1 MIGLANGDP
10 VALRT
15 RFSIHFRRIG
25 YVMIPVAAKT
35 DVMDCKL
42 PHTMDADA
50 VAAMLELRPAAGL
63 TNAQALER
71 LARYGPNTLPA
82 GVMRSPWI
90 VFFGQFKSILIVI
103 LIAAALLAALV
114 GSGKDAAV
122 ILAVVVINAFVGFYQ
137 ENRAERSLDA
147 LKSMLQAKARVRRD
161 GEIQEIGADAVVPGD
176 LLLLEAGESVAA
188 DGRLSL
194 CSGLEIDE
202 SALTGESQPAGK
214 QSALL
219 VAADAPLGDRFNMA
233 YMNTLLTR
241 GRAELIVT
249 ATGQRSEMGQLSRE
263 LALAVE
269 MPTPLQIQLDHLA
282 RRLGAIALTMVALLS
297 FFQYLQG
304 AELVHIMLDAIALAV
319 AAIPEGLPVVVTVTL
334 ALGMHKMAKRHA
346 IVKRLS
352 SVETLGCTSVIC
364 SDKTGTLTLNQMTAR
379 TFYYEG
385 KRFEASGNGY
395 QTAGAITQS
404 QADEAVSDLTALLV
418 PLAACNDSRVDDGKV
433 IGDPMEAA
441 LLVLAAKGNIDRQ
454 RVERDFARLA
464 EVPFDSAYKFMA
476 TFHRQADHVVLFV
489 KGAPDVLLE
498 RCATWRIAG
507 SEKTLD
513 QSGKR
518 QVAADYEA
526 LGEQGL
532 RGLLIASRVLP
543 VEQFDAATDLSAW
556 VDKLCFVGLIG
567 LMDPPRPEAKQAI
580 IECGKAGIV
589 VKMITGD
596 HQTTAAAIA
605 SELGL
610 HGRAVSGAELDR
622 LDTGQLAE
630 AIDDI
635 AVFAR
640 VTPAH
645 KVKIVRALQARGH
658 VVAMTGDGVND
669 APALKQADIGVAMGI
684 GGTAVAKEAATM
696 ILTDDNFA
704 SIVSAVRHGRTLYD
718 NILKFVRFQLSTTIG
733 AILTVFF
740 APLAG
745 LPEPFTPLQ
754 ILWVAIIM
762 DRPPAVS
769 LALDAPRPGIMDE
782 PARRRTAAILPPAR
796 VARVF
801 AYGLTMAVGTLSI
814 LYYALQTGPQDRAL
828 TLAFTT
834 FVLFQVFNV
843 FNARNETGS
852 AFNIHFF
859 NNRMLWMSLG
869 AVLLLQ
875 AVVVHWEPASRLFGT
890 TGMAWADWSVAVAVA
905 SSVLVL
911 EECRKLVW
919 RIAGHLRG

>member
-15 RFSIHFRRIG
+15 RFFIHFRRIG

-35 DVMDCKL
+35 DAMDCKL
-42 PHTMDADA
+42 PHTMDVAA

-82 GVMRSPWI
+82 GVTRSPWI

-532 RGLLIASRVLP
+532 R
-543 VEQFDAATDLSAW
+543 
-556 VDKLCFVGLIG
+556 
-567 LMDPPRPEAKQAI
+567 
-580 IECGKAGIV
+580 
-589 VKMITGD
+589 
-596 HQTTAAAIA
+596 
-605 SELGL
+605 
-610 HGRAVSGAELDR
+610 
-622 LDTGQLAE
+622 
-630 AIDDI
+630 
-635 AVFAR
+635 
-640 VTPAH
+640 
-645 KVKIVRALQARGH
+645 
-658 VVAMTGDGVND
+658 
-669 APALKQADIGVAMGI
+669 
-684 GGTAVAKEAATM
+684 
-696 ILTDDNFA
+696 
-704 SIVSAVRHGRTLYD
+704 
-718 NILKFVRFQLSTTIG
+718 
-733 AILTVFF
+733 
-740 APLAG
+740 
-745 LPEPFTPLQ
+745 
-754 ILWVAIIM
+754 
-762 DRPPAVS
+762 
-769 LALDAPRPGIMDE
+769 
-782 PARRRTAAILPPAR
+782 
-796 VARVF
+796 
-801 AYGLTMAVGTLSI
+801 
-814 LYYALQTGPQDRAL
+814 
-828 TLAFTT
+828 
-834 FVLFQVFNV
+834 
-843 FNARNETGS
+843 
-852 AFNIHFF
+852 
-859 NNRMLWMSLG
+859 
-869 AVLLLQ
+869 
-875 AVVVHWEPASRLFGT
+875 
-890 TGMAWADWSVAVAVA
+890 
-905 SSVLVL
+905 
-911 EECRKLVW
+911 
-919 RIAGHLRG
+919 